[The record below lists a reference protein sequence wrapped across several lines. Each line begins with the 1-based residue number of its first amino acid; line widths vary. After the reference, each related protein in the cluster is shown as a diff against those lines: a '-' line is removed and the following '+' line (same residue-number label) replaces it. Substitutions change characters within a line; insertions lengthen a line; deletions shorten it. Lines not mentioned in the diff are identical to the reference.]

1 MTDGQGGRG
10 VCEEELSRC
19 EATRRRKARIKS
31 VSSDPRELQDS
42 RGESQLHKVFQLRRD
57 RLCQFYVYRV
67 VWVCARV
74 CVSALGSERF
84 LDPLNGRKKTIW
96 IDDTSCAPLM
106 FRQHRFPSFARDL
119 GGWCKP
125 VTVYTRRQRSVRHP
139 SRARQ
144 KGLGYRTQP

>member
-31 VSSDPRELQDS
+31 VSSDPGELQDS

-106 FRQHRFPSFARDL
+106 FRQHRFRPSLETWEAGVSQLPSTRD
-119 GGWCKP
+119 GSGVSDIRP
-125 VTVYTRRQRSVRHP
+125 
-139 SRARQ
+139 
-144 KGLGYRTQP
+144 GLGRKA